1 MTPQKKPF
9 VSVILPIYMEEK
21 YIGQCIDSILLQDYP
36 KEDLEII
43 FVDGMSP
50 DRTREIIAGY
60 MEKYPFI
67 HLIDNPE
74 KVVPFA
80 LNKGIKYSKG
90 DVIVRLDGHCSYPHN
105 YISTLVYYLY
115 KLDADNVGGV
125 WNTLP
130 ARDTTEC
137 HAIAIGSSHPFG
149 VGGSEH
155 KIGLKEIKQTDT
167 VPFGCYKREVFDRIG
182 LFDEDLTRNQDDEFN
197 ARLINHGGKIYI
209 IPDLVINYTSRDSM
223 HKMRKMYY
231 QYGLFKPLANK
242 KLGAPAT
249 IRQFFPGL
257 FLTGIV
263 VGGILSCFSKIILC
277 AYIAVLA
284 LYFGIGIAIGVKAAK
299 KCKKPGLV
307 LYMPYTFLN
316 IHLSYGAGYF
326 HGLYKVLFNK
336 SFNVNTN
343 R

>member
-1 MTPQKKPF
+1 MKPF

-21 YIGQCIDSILLQDYP
+21 YIDKCIHSILEQDYP
-36 KEDLEII
+36 KDKLELI

-50 DRTREIIAGY
+50 DRTREIIASY
-60 MEKYPFI
+60 SQKYPFI
-67 HLIDNPE
+67 HLIDNPK
-74 KVVPFA
+74 KVVPYA

-90 DVIVRLDGHCSYPHN
+90 DVIVRLDGHCSYPEN
-105 YISTLVYYLY
+105 YLSLLVGYLY
-115 KLDADNVGGV
+115 ELNADNVGGV
-125 WNTLP
+125 WHTLP
-130 ARDTTEC
+130 ASETTEC
-137 HAIAIGSSHPFG
+137 YAIAIGSSHPFG

-155 KIGLKEIKQTDT
+155 KIGSKEIKQTDT

-182 LFDEDLTRNQDDEFN
+182 MFDEDLTRNQDDEFN
-197 ARLINHGGKIYI
+197 ARLINNGGKIYI
-209 IPDLVINYTSRDSM
+209 IPELVINYTSRDSM
-223 HKMRKMYY
+223 TKMRKMYY

-257 FLTGIV
+257 FLAGLVI
-263 VGGILSCFSKIILC
+263 GGILSCFSKWILY
-277 AYIAVLA
+277 AYLAVLA
-284 LYFGIGIAIGVKAAK
+284 VYFGIGLYIGLKSAIKY
-299 KCKKPGLV
+299 KKPGLF

-316 IHLSYGAGYF
+316 IHLSYGIGYF
-326 HGLYKVLFNK
+326 TGLYKVIFNK